1 MEVTIENYNPWKGS
15 FFGGIVLVLVGVL
28 FLALGNDAL
37 KWVMIIAGVL
47 VLISGLIALVDAAK
61 AHGGTMSLLAGGIQ
75 VIIGVVLIVAA
86 SLWVDLLMIILGAV
100 LLVIGLVSLVQLKSG
115 PSTTSSKVVRLC
127 TSNNQP
133 CQGVGTSSRGFTLQK
148 VSSSWAKINEGVR
161 KPMSEN
167 IIGLVGASQAT
178 RAKRK

>member
-115 PSTTSSKVVRLC
+115 PSTTSSKVVTIIIAVILIVL
-127 TSNNQP
+127 
-133 CQGVGTSSRGFTLQK
+133 GVLAILNPESAADIIMYVIGAFLLISGLLQMYEAYTIK
-148 VSSSWAKINEGVR
+148 SC
-161 KPMSEN
+161 
-167 IIGLVGASQAT
+167 
-178 RAKRK
+178 

>member
-1 MEVTIENYNPWKGS
+1 MEVIIENNNPWKGS
-15 FFGGIVLVLVGVL
+15 FFAGIVLVLVGVL

-115 PSTTSSKVVRLC
+115 PSTTSSKVVTIIIAVILIVL
-127 TSNNQP
+127 
-133 CQGVGTSSRGFTLQK
+133 GVLAILNPESAADIIMYVIGAFLLISGLLQMYE
-148 VSSSWAKINEGVR
+148 AYKI
-161 KPMSEN
+161 KSC
-167 IIGLVGASQAT
+167 
-178 RAKRK
+178 

>member
-28 FLALGNDAL
+28 FLALGNDTL
-37 KWVMIIAGVL
+37 KWVKIIAGVL

-115 PSTTSSKVVRLC
+115 PSTTSSKVVTIIIAVILIVL
-127 TSNNQP
+127 
-133 CQGVGTSSRGFTLQK
+133 GVLAILNPDSAADIIMYVIGAFLLISGLLQMYE
-148 VSSSWAKINEGVR
+148 AYKI
-161 KPMSEN
+161 KSC
-167 IIGLVGASQAT
+167 
-178 RAKRK
+178 

>member
-115 PSTTSSKVVRLC
+115 PSTTSSKVVTIIIAVILIVL
-127 TSNNQP
+127 
-133 CQGVGTSSRGFTLQK
+133 GVLAILNPESAADIIMYMIGAFLLISGLLQMYE
-148 VSSSWAKINEGVR
+148 AYKI
-161 KPMSEN
+161 KSC
-167 IIGLVGASQAT
+167 
-178 RAKRK
+178 

>member
-61 AHGGTMSLLAGGIQ
+61 AHGGAISLLAVGIQ

-115 PSTTSSKVVRLC
+115 PSTTSSKVVTIIIAVILIVL
-127 TSNNQP
+127 
-133 CQGVGTSSRGFTLQK
+133 GVLAILNPDSAADIIMYVIGAFLLISGLLQMYE
-148 VSSSWAKINEGVR
+148 AYKI
-161 KPMSEN
+161 KSC
-167 IIGLVGASQAT
+167 
-178 RAKRK
+178 

>member
-15 FFGGIVLVLVGVL
+15 FFFVIVLVLVGVL

-115 PSTTSSKVVRLC
+115 PSTTSSKVVTIIIAVILIVL
-127 TSNNQP
+127 
-133 CQGVGTSSRGFTLQK
+133 GVLAILNPESAADIIMYVIGAFLLISGLLQMYE
-148 VSSSWAKINEGVR
+148 AYKI
-161 KPMSEN
+161 KSC
-167 IIGLVGASQAT
+167 
-178 RAKRK
+178 

>member
-15 FFGGIVLVLVGVL
+15 FFGGIVLVLVGVQ

-115 PSTTSSKVVRLC
+115 PSTTSSKVVTIIIAVILIVL
-127 TSNNQP
+127 
-133 CQGVGTSSRGFTLQK
+133 GVLAILNPESAADIIMYVIGAFLLISGLLQMYE
-148 VSSSWAKINEGVR
+148 AYKI
-161 KPMSEN
+161 KSC
-167 IIGLVGASQAT
+167 
-178 RAKRK
+178 

>member
-1 MEVTIENYNPWKGS
+1 MEVTIENYSPWKGS

-100 LLVIGLVSLVQLKSG
+100 LLVIGLVSLVQFKSG
-115 PSTTSSKVVRLC
+115 PSTTSSKVVTIIIAVILIVL
-127 TSNNQP
+127 
-133 CQGVGTSSRGFTLQK
+133 GVLAILNPDSAADIIMYVIGAFLLISGLLQMYE
-148 VSSSWAKINEGVR
+148 AYKI
-161 KPMSEN
+161 KSC
-167 IIGLVGASQAT
+167 
-178 RAKRK
+178 

>member
-115 PSTTSSKVVRLC
+115 PSTTTSKVVTIIIAVILIVL
-127 TSNNQP
+127 
-133 CQGVGTSSRGFTLQK
+133 GVLAILNPDSAADIIMYVIGAFLLISGLLQMYE
-148 VSSSWAKINEGVR
+148 AYKI
-161 KPMSEN
+161 KSC
-167 IIGLVGASQAT
+167 
-178 RAKRK
+178 

>member
-115 PSTTSSKVVRLC
+115 PSTTSSKVVTIIIAVILIVL
-127 TSNNQP
+127 
-133 CQGVGTSSRGFTLQK
+133 GVLAILNPESAADIIMYVIGAFLLISGLLQMYE
-148 VSSSWAKINEGVR
+148 AYKI
-161 KPMSEN
+161 KSC
-167 IIGLVGASQAT
+167 
-178 RAKRK
+178 

>member
-115 PSTTSSKVVRLC
+115 PSTTSSKVVTIIIAVILIVL
-127 TSNNQP
+127 
-133 CQGVGTSSRGFTLQK
+133 GVLAILNPDSAADIIMYVIGAFLLISGLLQMYE
-148 VSSSWAKINEGVR
+148 AYKI
-161 KPMSEN
+161 KSC
-167 IIGLVGASQAT
+167 
-178 RAKRK
+178 

>member
-15 FFGGIVLVLVGVL
+15 FFGGIVLVLVGVQ

-115 PSTTSSKVVRLC
+115 PSTTSSKVVTIIIAVILIVL
-127 TSNNQP
+127 
-133 CQGVGTSSRGFTLQK
+133 GVLAILNPDSAADIIMYVIGAFLLISGLLQMYE
-148 VSSSWAKINEGVR
+148 AYKI
-161 KPMSEN
+161 KSC
-167 IIGLVGASQAT
+167 
-178 RAKRK
+178 

>member
-115 PSTTSSKVVRLC
+115 PSTTSSKVVTIIIAVILILL
-127 TSNNQP
+127 
-133 CQGVGTSSRGFTLQK
+133 GVLAILNPESAADIIMYVIGAFLLISGLLQMYE
-148 VSSSWAKINEGVR
+148 AYKI
-161 KPMSEN
+161 KSC
-167 IIGLVGASQAT
+167 
-178 RAKRK
+178 

>member
-115 PSTTSSKVVRLC
+115 PSPTGSNVVTIIIAVILIVL
-127 TSNNQP
+127 
-133 CQGVGTSSRGFTLQK
+133 GVLAILNPDSAADIIMYVIGAFLLISGLLQMYE
-148 VSSSWAKINEGVR
+148 AYKI
-161 KPMSEN
+161 KSC
-167 IIGLVGASQAT
+167 
-178 RAKRK
+178 

>member
-115 PSTTSSKVVRLC
+115 PSTTSSKVVTIIIAVILIVL
-127 TSNNQP
+127 
-133 CQGVGTSSRGFTLQK
+133 GVLAILNPDSAADIIMYVIGAFLLISGLLQMYEAYQIK
-148 VSSSWAKINEGVR
+148 SC
-161 KPMSEN
+161 
-167 IIGLVGASQAT
+167 
-178 RAKRK
+178 

>member
-1 MEVTIENYNPWKGS
+1 MEVTIENYSPWKGS

-115 PSTTSSKVVRLC
+115 PSTTSSKVVTIIIAVILIVL
-127 TSNNQP
+127 
-133 CQGVGTSSRGFTLQK
+133 GVLAILNPDSAADIIMYVIGAFLLISGLLQMYE
-148 VSSSWAKINEGVR
+148 AYKI
-161 KPMSEN
+161 KSC
-167 IIGLVGASQAT
+167 
-178 RAKRK
+178 